1 MMKAAY
7 NGKKYSLTDISRN
20 IFGSKVREVRK
31 EYAWQYLVAVQMQ
44 GRDYTSISFH
54 PNIGRPLPMAV
65 RKNIEDITIEDYSQL
80 MKNK

>member
-1 MMKAAY
+1 MKVIH

-31 EYAWQYLVAVQMQ
+31 EGAWQYLVAVQMQ
-44 GRDYTSISFH
+44 GRDYTSISFY
-54 PNIGRPLPMAV
+54 PSMGRPFPMAV
-65 RKNIEDITIEDYSQL
+65 RKNIEDITIEKYSQL